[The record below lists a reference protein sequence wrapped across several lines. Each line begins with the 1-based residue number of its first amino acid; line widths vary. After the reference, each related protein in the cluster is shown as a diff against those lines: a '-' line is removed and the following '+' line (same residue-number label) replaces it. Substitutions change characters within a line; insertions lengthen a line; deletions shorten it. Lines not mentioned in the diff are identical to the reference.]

1 MRTKARNTDIKERLV
16 IAAWELFTE
25 KGYEETTI
33 TDIIERSKTSRGSFY
48 HHFRAKEDLIFSLA
62 YFFDE
67 NYDEWMQTLP
77 PALSAVEKLTA
88 FNQYIFKNIESS
100 RYAPFLSTLYGLQVM
115 TGGTRHI
122 LNPRRR
128 YYQILNQFTKEGI
141 DSGEIS
147 FPGSYKELS
156 EQIASLQRG
165 LTYDWCL
172 NEQRYSL
179 LHRGN
184 QIVSGYLYS
193 LKSPDSGQHSR
204 SV

>member
-1 MRTKARNTDIKERLV
+1 MGEFLKLFHPLLIPARDVFLCPDCVSNHIFH
-16 IAAWELFTE
+16 LF
-25 KGYEETTI
+25 I
-33 TDIIERSKTSRGSFY
+33 DCI
-48 HHFRAKEDLIFSLA
+48 
-62 YFFDE
+62 
-67 NYDEWMQTLP
+67 
-77 PALSAVEKLTA
+77 V
-88 FNQYIFKNIESS
+88 
-100 RYAPFLSTLYGLQVM
+100 APGLQVM

-141 DSGEIS
+141 DSGKIS